1 VINLLID
8 VTQNDICLGIPCD
21 ATASPVAL
29 VLGRMYVTVRSSTDV
44 A

>member
-8 VTQNDICLGIPCD
+8 ATQNDIGLGIPCD
-21 ATASPVAL
+21 ATASPMAL
-29 VLGRMYVTVRSSTDV
+29 VLGRTYMTIKSSTDV